1 MNFRQATAPLGE
13 KSILEMDLK
22 SKVIHH
28 GSAVLQRPD
37 RNCYITEC
45 LWKQMIYELHC
56 GPILTAVYITSLKR
70 FMCALQKRVR
80 FNLIHHETIL
90 FQSTG
95 AFNIL
100 KCVITVVLWRICCK
114 YLISSNFSYFSCLI
128 YCQRK
133 KDVMFSSS
141 EM

>member
-13 KSILEMDLK
+13 NSILEMDLK
-22 SKVIHH
+22 YKVIHH
-28 GSAVLQRPD
+28 GSAVLRRPD

-56 GPILTAVYITSLKR
+56 GPTLTAQYITMQKR

-95 AFNIL
+95 TFNTQ
-100 KCVITVVLWRICCK
+100 KCAIMLVMWRNI
-114 YLISSNFSYFSCLI
+114 
-128 YCQRK
+128 
-133 KDVMFSSS
+133 
-141 EM
+141 